1 MVKQDKYVMLQNMEL
16 FQVMIKESIE
26 YVQIT
31 RKTKVKLNGK
41 KIKLTNC

>member
-16 FQVMIKESIE
+16 FQVMIKELIE

-31 RKTKVKLNGK
+31 K
-41 KIKLTNC
+41 KQKREK